1 MATLEAYRDRKS
13 RQNRYFSESFRKKK
27 VREIERNQTTV
38 REVSKEYDVS
48 TTSVYKWLY
57 KYSKLYQR
65 DLKQVVEP
73 MSDTRKIKAL
83 QEKIKELEQ
92 LVGQKQIMLEFYEKM
107 MDLAEQE
114 YGIRLKKKSVVQH
127 LIWYWE
133 NRSQHGWTMNAV
145 YGATGMTKQNFHQ
158 RLDRYL
164 IRQDEQAQMVKVMHQ
179 VRQDHPAMGAE
190 SMYRLLSPQTMGR
203 DRF

>member
-114 YGIRLKKKSVVQH
+114 YGIPFKKKRGSTPSSG
-127 LIWYWE
+127 IG
-133 NRSQHGWTMNAV
+133 RI
-145 YGATGMTKQNFHQ
+145 
-158 RLDRYL
+158 DRNTAG
-164 IRQDEQAQMVKVMHQ
+164 Q
-179 VRQDHPAMGAE
+179 
-190 SMYRLLSPQTMGR
+190 
-203 DRF
+203 